1 MRKLLIAGVS
11 ALSLLLSGAV
21 YAQSSGG
28 NSGGSSGT
36 SDNGGSGG
44 GSTAGGS
51 DGQGSSGG
59 AEKGASGEVGSGSAN
74 SDTTTDRKDCAPGQ
88 IGVNCEKQPAQ

>member
-11 ALSLLLSGAV
+11 ALSLLLGGAV

-28 NSGGSSGT
+28 SSD
-36 SDNGGSGG
+36 SG
-44 GSTAGGS
+44 GSTADGS
-51 DGQGSSGG
+51 GGQGSSGG
-59 AEKGASGEVGSGSAN
+59 AEKGASGEVGSSTSN

-88 IGVNCEKQPAQ
+88 VGVNCEKQPAQ

>member
-11 ALSLLLSGAV
+11 ALNLLLGGAV

-28 NSGGSSGT
+28 SSDSGS
-36 SDNGGSGG
+36 SGG
-44 GSTAGGS
+44 GSTADGS
-51 DGQGSSGG
+51 GGQGSSGG
-59 AEKGASGEVGSGSAN
+59 AEKGASGEVGSSSSN

-88 IGVNCEKQPAQ
+88 VGVNCEKQPAQ